1 MKSETAG
8 RWSSS
13 CKVTWLVLAGVF
25 CPLWGAATLLRV
37 TPPRHVFYDYVQEWT
52 SVRNLFS
59 GRPIYMS
66 MNESIPL
73 HFGPDARALLLDVNA
88 HPPASILLS
97 LPFGLLGYREAH
109 LAWNIVSL
117 VMLAVSVWLIIRPT
131 GLDLSPWMVLPMA
144 TFLLTSNSL
153 AQQINHGQFN
163 LVLLLLITGSWLA
176 NRSGREE
183 AAGLLLGIAAAIKLF
198 PAFLAV
204 YFIAQRRWRSLAI
217 CGLSF
222 LAINGLA
229 AAIFG
234 GDCYRTYWQE
244 IVPKVNQG
252 FRDFWPNASLNGY
265 WCKLFDAPNG
275 HVIPL
280 VKCPSV
286 YRIATLVSSCVVVAL
301 VLWKCRSA
309 RTLAQRDL
317 AFGACVLAML
327 LVSPITWDHY
337 FLMLLLSWA
346 ILWKHMEPHPANRA
360 LVLSSVLLLA
370 TIYPKWIWHLTIPG
384 PGELVLDP
392 NVKPSVAAPL
402 HVLTVVSYQ
411 FYALL
416 GLFLFAVSRR
426 PVPESPAVGA
436 AAPTRDGAA
445 GVARVRRGLAGLVF
459 SREKMRL

>member
-1 MKSETAG
+1 MSTELPREHRSPPT
-8 RWSSS
+8 WSPGLKAFWIVVGGILCLLWCSA
-13 CKVTWLVLAGVF
+13 TVLRLA
-25 CPLWGAATLLRV
+25 
-37 TPPRHVFYDYVQEWT
+37 PPRDVFYDYVQEWT
-52 SVRNLFS
+52 SVRNFFS
-59 GRPIYMS
+59 GQPIYLS

-109 LAWNIVSL
+109 LAWNMVSL
-117 VMLAVSVWLIIRPT
+117 VALAVSVWLIIRPT
-131 GLDLSPWMVLPMA
+131 GLDFSPWLVLPIA
-144 TFLLTSNSL
+144 TLLLTSNSL

-176 NRSGREE
+176 DRSGREE

-198 PAFLAV
+198 PAFLAI

-217 CGLSF
+217 CVLSF
-222 LAINGLA
+222 LTINGLA
-229 AAIFG
+229 ATIFG
-234 GDCYRTYWQE
+234 ADCYRTYFQE
-244 IVPKVNQG
+244 IVPRVNHG

-280 VKCPSV
+280 VKCPTA
-286 YRIATLVSSCVVVAL
+286 YRIATFVSSCVVVGL
-301 VLWKCRSA
+301 IFWKCRSS
-309 RTLAQRDL
+309 RTLVQRDL
-317 AFGACVLAML
+317 AFGACVLAMV

-346 ILWKHMEPHPANRA
+346 ILWKQMQPHPANRV
-360 LVLSSVLLLA
+360 LVLASVLVLA
-370 TIYPKWIWHLTIPG
+370 TIYPKWIWCWTIPG

-392 NVKPSVAAPL
+392 HIKPSVATPL
-402 HVLTVVSYQ
+402 QVLTVVSYQ

-416 GLFLFAVSRR
+416 GLFLFALSRR
-426 PVPESPAVGA
+426 PLPESPALDT
-436 AAPTRDGAA
+436 AAPAHDVAA
-445 GVARVRRGLAGLVF
+445 RMA
-459 SREKMRL
+459 